1 MGFFSD
7 LIGSITGSGQRDAA
21 RESTAQQVAAGQQA
35 IGTIGDAASRAQ
47 GFFDPFAGLGQQGV
61 DLAGGFIGDAQGQFD
76 FLQSNPL
83 FQLALENA
91 NQQTLSAGAAGG
103 RLASG
108 DTLQQLSNNTLLSAQ
123 PLIDRQRQDIFG
135 LLGIGTGIAGQQ
147 AGIEQNLG
155 ANIANLQTGI
165 GATQAAGTIA
175 AQNAIQSGLAGQLGG
190 GIGGAISGSL
200 TGLANQ
206 GLTSIFSDPRLKE
219 NIKEIGA
226 KNGYTLWSWNWNK
239 VARDKFGLTGLSTGV
254 MFPEVLAKNPE
265 ATSYRDGFGM
275 VNYQMIG
282 V

>member
-21 RESTAQQVAAGQQA
+21 RDSTAQQVAAGQQA

-47 GFFDPFAGLGQQGV
+47 GFFDPFAKLGQQGLG
-61 DLAGGFIGDAQGQFD
+61 LAEGFIGDSQGQFD
-76 FLQSNPL
+76 FLQNNPL
-83 FQLALENA
+83 FQLALQNA
-91 NQQTLSAGAAGG
+91 NQNTLSSGAAGG

-175 AQNAIQSGLAGQLGG
+175 AQNATQAGLAGQLGG
-190 GIGGAISGSL
+190 GIGGALSSGL
-200 TGLANQ
+200 TGLA
-206 GLTSIFSDPRLKE
+206 K
-219 NIKEIGA
+219 
-226 KNGYTLWSWNWNK
+226 
-239 VARDKFGLTGLSTGV
+239 TGL
-254 MFPEVLAKNPE
+254 
-265 ATSYRDGFGM
+265 GFLGL
-275 VNYQMIG
+275 G
-282 V
+282 